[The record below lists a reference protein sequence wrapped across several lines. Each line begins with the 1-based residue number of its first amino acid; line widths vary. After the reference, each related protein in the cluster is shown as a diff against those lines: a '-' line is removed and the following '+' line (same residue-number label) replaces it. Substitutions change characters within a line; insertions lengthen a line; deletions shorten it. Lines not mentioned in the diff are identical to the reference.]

1 MKSGWI
7 TGWKSEASISV
18 ASANLERSWPLS
30 YDIIGVDYLREVWN
44 KLSWSTDSNNM
55 MIGSKGPSDA
65 LARSLETL
73 IAPQN
78 TNGVVILHGKM
89 TRAVSV
95 LAAHCTRSVRAAN
108 HQLGAKYLLTPAS

>member
-1 MKSGWI
+1 MLG
-7 TGWKSEASISV
+7 
-18 ASANLERSWPLS
+18 LS
-30 YDIIGVDYLREVWN
+30 HGNY
-44 KLSWSTDSNNM
+44 M

-73 IAPQN
+73 IDPQN
-78 TNGVVILHGKM
+78 TNGVVILHSKM

-108 HQLGAKYLLTPAS
+108 HQLGAKYLLTPASLKSDRKGTAGRPERVALFIQFVLNREEPQYVSYPRCG

>member
-1 MKSGWI
+1 
-7 TGWKSEASISV
+7 
-18 ASANLERSWPLS
+18 
-30 YDIIGVDYLREVWN
+30 
-44 KLSWSTDSNNM
+44 M

-73 IAPQN
+73 IDPQN
-78 TNGVVILHGKM
+78 TNGVVILHSKM

-108 HQLGAKYLLTPAS
+108 HQLGAKYLLTPASFYKVDE

>member
-1 MKSGWI
+1 MRIDYFNAKPI
-7 TGWKSEASISV
+7 D
-18 ASANLERSWPLS
+18 
-30 YDIIGVDYLREVWN
+30 DIRGFAY
-44 KLSWSTDSNNM
+44 NM

-73 IAPQN
+73 IDPPN
-78 TNGVVILHGKM
+78 TNGVVIFHRKM

-95 LAAHCTRSVRAAN
+95 PAAHCTRSVRAAD